1 MTHAPPLPFQPNFK
15 VYGIRD
21 AAEDQRWLALWNQ
34 AAGTGRG
41 PLAQVSVGYGP
52 RESARLIVVTDA
64 KLVEHDPTDAEP
76 WSYRATGLKD
86 AAISALLYVVNF
98 PGSRRTGLLGGPA
111 NETADRVEELSS
123 HIYEPL
129 WAEDHI
135 HVDGRLTQCHVH
147 TIDSMWVAAVDLGPV
162 AISLAGLD
170 ADLKE
175 LNVTPIGDQLEL
187 YV

>member
-1 MTHAPPLPFQPNFK
+1 MTHAPPLPFQPNFN

-21 AAEDQRWLALWNQ
+21 VKEDQRWLALWNQ

-64 KLVEHDPTDAEP
+64 KLVDHDRTDAEP

-86 AAISALLYVVNF
+86 AAISALLYIVNF
-98 PGSRRTGLLGGPA
+98 TGSRRTESLGGSTK
-111 NETADRVEELSS
+111 EIADRLDELSS

-129 WAEDHI
+129 WTEDHI
-135 HVDGRLTQCHVH
+135 HIDGRLTRCHVH
-147 TIDSMWVAAVDLGPV
+147 TIGSMWVAAVDLGSV

-175 LNVTPIGDQLEL
+175 LNVTPINDQLES
-187 YV
+187 YT